1 MTLRLRIFLFN
12 LISVFLATFVV
23 ALIGL
28 KIVESTVIDSTYE
41 RLTQIRIG
49 KTTAIENYFRDLQ
62 TAINLISS
70 HELTDNLMSESRLDT
85 HPEFRRL
92 LDNYVLDFNIYDMAL
107 VNTKGNIIYTT
118 RKDIEDGTSIVKD
131 LPPGSKLKDLF
142 TWGMKAQEGS
152 TLFLDFDKD
161 TLSPNSATGFVAAP
175 IFRQGNPVGVLM
187 LKISISEI
195 DRITSD
201 NFAWATHGMGQTGET
216 LIYGEDWSLRNTGRF
231 RVEGPQSNNA
241 ASEAEVLSSNRGDE
255 DIKKIENLSEM
266 RELGTDY
273 RAQKVIRS
281 IGKIYLPNGELWY
294 IQTKIDESEAFAV
307 LDRIAIASSAAAVL
321 IFILFF
327 FATFAATG
335 KVVEPIQLLTDRL
348 EKLGTSNLTQK
359 INYNSKDEIG
369 LLVSKY
375 NQLADRLETTT
386 VSKEFLDSV
395 IQSIKA
401 FLFIVKISHHD
412 DWRQCSYNISQAN
425 DSAQK
430 LLGLSPHQMAQIDL
444 KTLIHA
450 QPEFKNY
457 MWLLQTRHS
466 IEAEI
471 LNHEGRRVPILM
483 NWAALPNRTNKDL
496 TFVFVCT
503 DITDRITAEQAL
515 IEAREQ
521 AVKASQA
528 KSEFLARMSHEIR
541 TPLNAI
547 IGITDILAESDLK
560 QEQEQLVR
568 VCANA
573 GENLLALINDIL
585 DISKIE
591 AREVRLERIAF
602 DLEATTT
609 NICDILKQKAAE
621 KNLQFHLR
629 MNLDQEESHIV
640 IGDPTRLRQIL
651 FNLIGNAIKFTQKG
665 EISVALEFDSTD
677 KRFVRFAIQDTGTGI
692 PLNKQHLLFQSFVQA
707 DSSITRKYGGSGLG
721 LTISKNLVEL
731 MGGRIW
737 FQSEEGRGST
747 FFFTA
752 PFVPA
757 DASYEPMK
765 TPEIQAPQEPVQQK
779 DSMISRNGRIL
790 IVDDTEDNRFLLL
803 TYLKKLPFDVVQA
816 ENGLEAVEK
825 VFREPFD
832 LILMDIQMPVMDGY
846 AATRKIRE
854 WERQQNKKTIP
865 IIAVSANAMAE
876 DMQKS
881 LDAGCTEHVTKPIK
895 KSVLLEMIQRY
906 TI

>member
-12 LISVFLATFVV
+12 LVSVFLATFVI
-23 ALIGL
+23 ALIVL
-28 KIVESTVIDSTYE
+28 KIVESTIVDSTYE
-41 RLTQIRIG
+41 RLTQIRIA

-62 TAINLISS
+62 MAINLISS
-70 HELTDNLMSESRLDT
+70 HDLTDNLLETSNPDSQ
-85 HPEFRRL
+85 PEFRRL

-107 VNTKGNIIYTT
+107 INPQGVVLYTT
-118 RKDIEDGTSIVKD
+118 RKDIEDGTSVFN
-131 LPPGSKLKDLF
+131 GEATTAKLKDLF
-142 TWGMKAQEGS
+142 TWSQKAQEGS
-152 TLFLDFDKD
+152 TLFLDFEKD
-161 TLSPNSATGFVAAP
+161 PISTKVATGYVASP
-175 IFRQGNPVGVLM
+175 IFRASKFIGAVII
-187 LKISISEI
+187 KISISEI

-231 RVEGPQSNNA
+231 RVEETDKGAQNG
-241 ASEAEVLSSNRGDE
+241 EADVLASNRGDE
-255 DIKKIENLSEM
+255 DIKKIENLSEV

-273 RAQKVIRS
+273 RSQKVIRS

-359 INYNSKDEIG
+359 INYQSRDEIG
-369 LLVSKY
+369 LLVTKY

-395 IQSIKA
+395 IQSIKG
-401 FLFIVKISHHD
+401 FLFIVKVIHHD
-412 DWRQCSYNISQAN
+412 DWRQSSYMISQAN
-425 DSAQK
+425 ESALK
-430 LLGLSPHQMAQIDL
+430 LLGLSPQQVQQVDL

-450 QPEFKNY
+450 QEEFQNY
-457 MWLLQTRHS
+457 TWLLQTRHS

-471 LNHEGRRVPILM
+471 TNSEGRRIPVLM
-483 NWAALPNRTNKDL
+483 NWAALPNRTSKDL
-496 TFVFVCT
+496 TFVFVGT
-503 DITDRITAEQAL
+503 DITDRIQSEQAL

-547 IGITDILAESDLK
+547 IGITDILSESELK
-560 QEQEQLVR
+560 PEQAQLVR

-591 AREVRLERIAF
+591 AREVRIEKIAF
-602 DLEATTT
+602 DLTATTK
-609 NICDILKQKAAE
+609 NICDILKQKATE
-621 KNLQFHLR
+621 KNLRFHLNV
-629 MNLDQEESHIV
+629 NLQGDTAPMV

-651 FNLIGNAIKFTQKG
+651 FNLIGNAIKFTQTG
-665 EISVALEFDSTD
+665 EIVVSVDFENRD
-677 KRFVRFAIQDTGTGI
+677 KKFVRFAIKDTGTGI
-692 PLNKQHLLFQSFVQA
+692 PMDKQHLLFQNFVQA
-707 DSSITRKYGGSGLG
+707 DSSITRKFGGSGLG

-737 FQSEEGRGST
+737 FTSEENKGST
-747 FFFTA
+747 FYFT
-752 PFVPA
+752 VPYIPA
-757 DASYEPMK
+757 EASTEATRVFEEVP
-765 TPEIQAPQEPVQQK
+765 QAPLVEEN
-779 DSMISRNGRIL
+779 ITRNARIL

-803 TYLKKLPFDVVQA
+803 TYLKKYPFDVVQA

-825 VFREPFD
+825 ATHESFD

-846 AATRKIRE
+846 VATRNIRE
-854 WERQQNKKTIP
+854 WEKASGRKPIP
-865 IIAVSANAMAE
+865 IIAVSANAMSE
-876 DMQKS
+876 DVQKS
-881 LDAGCTEHVTKPIK
+881 LDAGCTEHLTKPVK
-895 KSVLLEMIQRY
+895 KTALLEMVQRY

>member
-28 KIVESTVIDSTYE
+28 KIVESTVVDSTYE
-41 RLTQIRIG
+41 RLSQIRIS
-49 KTTAIENYFRDLQ
+49 KTNAIENYFRDLQ
-62 TAINLISS
+62 TAISLIST
-70 HELTDNLMSESRLDT
+70 HENTDELLFSSKKEAY
-85 HPEFRRL
+85 PEFRRL

-107 VNTKGNIIYTT
+107 INNRADVVYTT
-118 RKDIEDGTSIVKD
+118 RKDIEDGISIKAES
-131 LPPGSKLKDLF
+131 LAKSKLKDLF
-142 TWGMKAQEGS
+142 AWAMKAQEGAAI
-152 TLFLDFDKD
+152 FLDFDRDFIHK
-161 TLSPNSATGFVAAP
+161 NAATGFIASP
-175 IFRQGNPVGVLM
+175 IFRHNHPIGVVV
-187 LKISISEI
+187 LKVSISEI

-216 LIYGEDWSLRNTGRF
+216 LVYGEDWSLRNTGRF
-231 RVEGPQSNNA
+231 RIEGNQKQTGPL
-241 ASEAEVLSSNRGDE
+241 EAEVLSSNRGDE
-255 DIKKIENLSEM
+255 DIRKVESLSEV

-273 RAQKVIRS
+273 RGKKVIRS
-281 IGKIYLPNGELWY
+281 IGKVYLPNGELWY

-348 EKLGTSNLTQK
+348 EKLGTRNLTQK
-359 INYNSKDEIG
+359 INYHSKDEIG

-375 NQLADRLETTT
+375 NQLADRLQTTT

-401 FLFIVKISHHD
+401 FLFIVKITHHE
-412 DWRQCSYNISQAN
+412 DWRKSTYSISQAN
-425 DSAQK
+425 ESALK
-430 LLGLSPHQMAQIDL
+430 LLGLNASETSGVDL
-444 KTLIHA
+444 KSFIRA
-450 QPEFKNY
+450 QEEFNNY
-457 MWLLQTRHS
+457 TWLLQTRHS
-466 IEAEI
+466 IQAEI
-471 LNHEGRRVPILM
+471 VNHEGNHVPVLM
-483 NWAALPNRTNKDL
+483 NWAALPNQTSKDL

-503 DITDRITAEQAL
+503 DITDRIAGERAL

-541 TPLNAI
+541 TPLNSI
-547 IGITDILAESDLK
+547 IGITDILADSDLK
-560 QEQEQLVR
+560 PDQSQLVN

-573 GENLLALINDIL
+573 GENLLSLINDIL

-591 AREVRLERIAF
+591 AREVSLEKIAF
-602 DLEATTT
+602 DIEATTL

-621 KNLQFHLR
+621 KNLQF
-629 MNLDQEESHIV
+629 NLNIKIKDDSSPFV

-651 FNLIGNAIKFTQKG
+651 FNLIGNAIKFTQTG
-665 EISVALEFDSTD
+665 GITVSVDFACSAKSFL
-677 KRFVRFAIQDTGTGI
+677 RFTIDDTGTGI
-692 PLNKQHLLFQSFVQA
+692 PLDKQPLLFQSFVQA

-737 FQSEEGRGST
+737 FTSQEGVGST
-747 FFFTA
+747 FAFTI
-752 PFVPA
+752 PYTPTDKA
-757 DASYEPMK
+757 DVLQKHEPE
-765 TPEIQAPQEPVQQK
+765 TDGAE
-779 DSMISRNGRIL
+779 SLLTRNSRIL

-803 TYLKKLPFDVVQA
+803 TYLKKYPFDIVQA
-816 ENGLEAVEK
+816 ENGQEAFEK
-825 VFREPFD
+825 VTSGKFD
-832 LILMDIQMPVMDGY
+832 LVLMDIQMPVLDGY
-846 AATRKIRE
+846 AATKKIRD
-854 WERQQNKKTIP
+854 WEQENNRHPVP

-876 DMQKS
+876 DVQKS
-881 LDAGCTEHVTKPIK
+881 LEVGCTEHLTKPIK
-895 KSVLLEMIQRY
+895 KTALLEMIQRH
-906 TI
+906 TH

>member
-41 RLTQIRIG
+41 RLTQIRIS

-62 TAINLISS
+62 TAINLIST
-70 HELTDNLMSESRLDT
+70 HEQTDDLLLTSRLDA

-107 VNTKGNIIYTT
+107 VNPKGVVVYTT
-118 RKDIEDGTSIVKD
+118 RKDIEDGTSILKD
-131 LPPGSKLKDLF
+131 LPASNKLHDLF
-142 TWGMKAQEGS
+142 TWGIKAQEGA

-161 TLSPNSATGFVAAP
+161 PINPHSATGYVASP
-175 IFRQGNPVGVLM
+175 IYRGNRPLGVLI

-231 RVEGPQSNNA
+231 HVEKQQSGTT
-241 ASEAEVLSSNRGDE
+241 SPDAEILSSNRGDE
-255 DIKKIENLSEM
+255 DIKKIENLSEV

-273 RAQKVIRS
+273 RGQKVIRS

-359 INYNSKDEIG
+359 INYSSKDEIG

-401 FLFIVKISHHD
+401 FLFIVKVSHHE
-412 DWRQCSYNISQAN
+412 DWRQCSYLISQAN
-425 DSAQK
+425 ESALK
-430 LLGLSPHQMAQIDL
+430 LLGLSFQQLAQIDL

-450 QPEFKNY
+450 QEEFGNY
-457 MWLLQTRHS
+457 TWLLQTRHS

-471 LNHEGRRVPILM
+471 MNHEGRRVPILM
-483 NWAALPNRTNKDL
+483 NWAALPNRTTSKDL

-560 QEQEQLVR
+560 PEQAQLVK

-602 DLEATTT
+602 DLESTTT

-621 KNLQFHLR
+621 KNLHFHLR
-629 MNLDQEESHIV
+629 INLEQSPSRLI

-665 EISVALEFDSTD
+665 EIAVALEFDGPD
-677 KRFVRFAIQDTGTGI
+677 KKFIRYAIQDTGTGI
-692 PLNKQHLLFQSFVQA
+692 PDDKQHLLFQNFVQA

-737 FQSEEGRGST
+737 FQSKEGQGST
-747 FFFTA
+747 FFFTVPYLPTESSVEVSKA
-752 PFVPA
+752 P
-757 DASYEPMK
+757 EK
-765 TPEIQAPQEPVQQK
+765 PQEAV
-779 DSMISRNGRIL
+779 SFNESIVSRNARIL

-816 ENGLEAVEK
+816 ENGKEAVDK
-825 VFREPFD
+825 VLHEHFD

-846 AATRKIRE
+846 VATQKIRQ
-854 WERQQNKKTIP
+854 WEQEQNRKPIP
-865 IIAVSANAMAE
+865 IIAVSANAMSE
-876 DMQKS
+876 DVQKS

-895 KSVLLEMIQRY
+895 KSALLEMIQRY
-906 TI
+906 TV